1 MACRS
6 DAMPCRGRYVDSD
19 GTSASI
25 WGINAGRSIS
35 TVCHSTSRSMSKY
48 AWTNLWRMAMI
59 CAQGID
65 GATCLVESLTWRAAS
80 PTISIAF
87 VSART
92 SPSSSSR
99 SRRVRPPAS
108 LNAVEGSLAAVS
120 NHLIAFVSA
129 RTSPSS
135 SSRSRRVRPP
145 EMRSLRPACQRRSS
159 SYAFILDLGLIE
171 YLLAEAPAHVP
182 RGAKVHPPPEHVT
195 QIQLHPRDTQEAGRS
210 PLLELHEQVDVAI
223 RPKVGTQGRS
233 ENGKPPDPPASTER
247 SKTGLWDRYL
257 WVHFNHPVS
266 STVVA
271 LDHQIRVDVK
281 PALFIS
287 LTSLCFH
294 PPSSSIL
301 MYNTPS

>member
-108 LNAVEGSLAAVS
+108 LNAVEAA
-120 NHLIAFVSA
+120 
-129 RTSPSS
+129 SS
-135 SSRSRRVRPP
+135 
-145 EMRSLRPACQRRSS
+145 MWQRRSS

-233 ENGKPPDPPASTER
+233 ENGKPLDPPASTER